1 MKETAHYEVA
11 GIGVRIVAALID
23 ILILGGLMFVVSI
36 VFPNALE
43 AVGGILSLGYEW
55 YFWVY
60 KNGQTPGKAAMNIRI
75 IMVDGTSLGTQ
86 DLLTRWMGY
95 GICAL
100 PLGVGFLW
108 ALWDPYHQGWHDKL
122 AETVVVKA

>member
-1 MKETAHYEVA
+1 MKETVHYEVA
-11 GIGVRIVAALID
+11 GNVARVMAALID
-23 ILILGGLMFVVSI
+23 ILILTGMTMMLSLVFRDAAQVLGGLLCM
-36 VFPNALE
+36 
-43 AVGGILSLGYEW
+43 GYEW

-86 DLLTRWMGY
+86 DVLTRWMGY

-100 PLGVGFLW
+100 PLGLGFLW